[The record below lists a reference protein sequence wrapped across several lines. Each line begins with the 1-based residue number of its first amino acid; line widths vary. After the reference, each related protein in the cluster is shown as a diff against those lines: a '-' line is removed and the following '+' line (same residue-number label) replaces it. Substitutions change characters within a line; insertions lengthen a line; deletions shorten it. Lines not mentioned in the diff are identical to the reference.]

1 MGFIKPEPCN
11 NTEIPYKNDC
21 LELILET
28 HEEIAILERL
38 LREAKTRLVKF
49 NREHKVTIPN
59 MDRTY
64 LNCNKYTW
72 KNYIV
77 NQLIYLI
84 NTGAYYLGSKQRF

>member
-1 MGFIKPEPCN
+1 MNYIKTKSCK
-11 NTEIPYKNDC
+11 NTEIPYKDDYR
-21 LELILET
+21 ELILET

-38 LREAKTRLVKF
+38 LKEAKIRLVKF

-64 LNCNKYTW
+64 LNYNKYTW

-77 NQLIYLI
+77 NQLIYII

>member
-1 MGFIKPEPCN
+1 MGFIKTEPCK

-21 LELILET
+21 RELILET

-38 LREAKTRLVKF
+38 LKEAKIRLVKF
-49 NREHKVTIPN
+49 NREHKVTISN
-59 MDRTY
+59 LNHDY
-64 LNCNKYTW
+64 LNYNKYTW